1 MLDVQVRALPLQ
13 SELAWATWDDRKTQ
27 TRRVITPQPLSG
39 WRCRG
44 FNTFGQAIFEP
55 PFEIDDPRLEAAF
68 DEWDGLATCPYGKPG
83 DLLYVKEDHYRYGIW
98 LEVPGKRTVGG
109 LPKLQFTPQSEACL
123 FTPPAEFR
131 PGLRRADPATPAYY
145 KRLGR
150 FMPRELSRMTL
161 RITEI
166 RVERVQNISEADALA
181 EGVVKADYAVP
192 PNEVT
197 GPCLRCGE
205 PRSRHLLRQRFCPG
219 GPGYTFERRCAR
231 GGMAALWNS
240 INEARGFGWDAN
252 PWVWV
257 ICFEVIRANVDDVL
271 AGRVAA

>member
-1 MLDVQVRALPLQ
+1 MLDVQVRALPLR
-13 SELAWATWDDRKTQ
+13 SELAWATWDKLKTQ
-27 TRRVITPQPLSG
+27 TRRVVTPQPLSG

-44 FNTFGQAIFEP
+44 FNISGQAIFSP
-55 PFEIDDPRLEAAF
+55 PFEIDDPRLAAAF

-83 DLLYVKEDHYRYGIW
+83 DLLYVKEDHYRYGTW
-98 LEVPGKRTVGG
+98 LGVPCKRTASG

-123 FTPPAEFR
+123 FDPPAEFR

-161 RITEI
+161 RITDV
-166 RVERVQNISEADALA
+166 RVERVQDISIEDTVA
-181 EGVVKADYAVP
+181 EGIDIEDEHAGDFSD
-192 PNEVT
+192 
-197 GPCLRCGE
+197 G
-205 PRSRHLLRQRFCPG
+205 
-219 GPGYTFERRCAR
+219 ERRIAAGGSIGCCAEIWPFR
-231 GGMAALWNS
+231 LLWDS
-240 INEARGFGWDAN
+240 INEARGYGWEAN

-257 ICFEVIRANVDDVL
+257 ICFEVIKANVDDVL